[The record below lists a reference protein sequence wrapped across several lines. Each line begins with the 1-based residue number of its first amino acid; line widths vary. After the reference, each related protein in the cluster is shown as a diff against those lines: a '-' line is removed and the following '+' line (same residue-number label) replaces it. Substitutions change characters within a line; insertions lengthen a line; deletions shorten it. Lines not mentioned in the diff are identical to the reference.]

1 MLTVNHDRLFK
12 ELITELFYEFLE
24 EFAPNVAREIDRDQ
38 LEFLDKE
45 TFGDVVS
52 GERHEVDIIVKVKL
66 SGQGSVVLVH
76 VENQAT
82 AQPNFSRRMFHY
94 YAELDRK
101 FGLPVY
107 PIAVLSYDFPL
118 REEPNIYERRLFGKT
133 VERFEFHVVQL
144 NRLNWREYLGSANP
158 AAIALMAKMQF
169 GKEDR
174 VRVRAESLRLFLTLK
189 LNPRRRSVIDKF
201 VRSYLKLTSQEMN
214 EVLTKIRTDYPEVQE
229 EQYLE
234 VMNEWEERGISQGI
248 SQGIEQGISQGIEQG
263 ILQGLHEGQVRM
275 VSRLIQTKFGSLSQ
289 EIGGKLESLSSD
301 QLELLADAILSLN
314 SEEGLTSWLD
324 SIQGKS

>member
-24 EFAPNVAREIDRDQ
+24 EFAPNVASEIDRDQ

-45 TFGDVVS
+45 TFGDVES

-66 SGQGSVVLVH
+66 AGQDSMVLVH
-76 VENQAT
+76 VENQAKV
-82 AQPNFSRRMFHY
+82 QPNFSRRMFHY

-107 PIAVLSYDFPL
+107 PIAVLSYDLPT
-118 REEPNIYERRLFGKT
+118 REEPNTFERRLFGKT

-144 NRLNWREYLGSANP
+144 NRLNWREYLGSTNP
-158 AAIALMAKMQF
+158 AAIALMAKMKF
-169 GKEDR
+169 DEADR
-174 VRVRAESLRLFLTLK
+174 VRVRVESLRLFLTLK
-189 LNPRRRSVIDKF
+189 LNPRRQSVIDKF

-214 EVLTKIRTDYPEVQE
+214 EVLTKMKTDYPEVKE

-248 SQGIEQGISQGIEQG
+248 EQGIRGGELRVIN
-263 ILQGLHEGQVRM
+263 
-275 VSRLIQTKFGSLSQ
+275 RLLLTKFGHIAPELSV
-289 EIGGKLESLSSD
+289 KLETLNSD
-301 QLELLADAILSLN
+301 QLDSLADVLLTLN
-314 SEEGLTSWLD
+314 SEKELSSWLD
-324 SIQGKS
+324 AR